1 MANRDSGYV
10 GWDLIPIDAKTDFL
24 FVEGTDPD
32 SPADRAGL
40 RFGDAIVE
48 VDNTPVGDV
57 PAVCDIV
64 NSKEPGDRL
73 KVAGLEIPTGRS
85 FVVNARLK

>member
-10 GWDLIPIDAKTDFL
+10 GWSLVPIDARTDFL
-24 FVEGTDPD
+24 FVEGTDAG

-48 VDNTPVGDV
+48 LDNTPVGNV
-57 PAVCDIV
+57 PEVCDIV

>member
-10 GWDLIPIDAKTDFL
+10 GWGLVPVDARTDFL
-24 FVEGTDPD
+24 FVEGTDAD

-48 VDNTPVGDV
+48 LDNTPVGDV
-57 PAVCDIV
+57 PEVCDIV

-73 KVAGLEIPTGRS
+73 KVAGLAIPTGRT